1 MNLRRG
7 RLAYFSPTQTTR
19 RVLLSIAVGMDL
31 AEIKDE
37 DLTATDAR
45 TRFIAPV
52 TEDEIALLGAPVYCG
67 RLPQEGAL
75 RLRRL
80 EGHDTPAVVVVVYGN
95 RAYEDAL
102 LELRDLATERGF
114 RPIVGAAF
122 IGEHSF
128 CSAEHPI
135 AVGRPDAVDLTWARE
150 LGREV
155 AAQLASLSAPAA
167 IPLLEVPG
175 NFPYE
180 DVDKPFGRI
189 TPVTLLDACNACGA
203 CAQACPTAAISV
215 NGVATTKA
223 ALCIMCCACVRACP
237 NGARVLQAPQI
248 LQAAEWLSI
257 HCAEPKQPVWF
268 AIQDT
273 ASGQ

>member
-19 RVLLSIAVGMDL
+19 RVLQSIAAGMDL
-31 AEIKDE
+31 AKIKDE
-37 DLTATDAR
+37 DLTAPDAR

-52 TEDEIALLGAPVYCG
+52 AEDEIALLGSPVYCG

-80 EGHDTPAVVVVVYGN
+80 EGHDAPAVVVVVYGN
-95 RAYEDAL
+95 REYGDAL
-102 LELRDLATERGF
+102 LELRDLAIERGF
-114 RPIVGAAF
+114 RPIAGAAS

-128 CSAEHPI
+128 CSAEYPI

-155 AAQLASLSAPAA
+155 SAQLASLSAPAA

-175 NFPYE
+175 NLPYE
-180 DVDKPFGRI
+180 EIDESFGCI
-189 TPVTLLDACNACGA
+189 TPVTLFDTCDACGA
-203 CAQACPTAAISV
+203 CAQACPAAAISV
-215 NGVATTKA
+215 NGVAATKA
-223 ALCIMCCACVRACP
+223 ALCIMCCACVRVCP
-237 NGARVLQAPQI
+237 NDARVLQAPQV

-268 AIQDT
+268 TIQDT

>member
-1 MNLRRG
+1 
-7 RLAYFSPTQTTR
+7 
-19 RVLLSIAVGMDL
+19 MDL
-31 AEIKDE
+31 AKIRDE
-37 DLTATDAR
+37 DLTAPDAR
-45 TRFIAPV
+45 TRFIVPV
-52 TEDEIALLGAPVYCG
+52 AEDEITLLGAPVYCG

-80 EGHDTPAVVVVVYGN
+80 EGQDTPAVVVVVCGN
-95 RAYEDAL
+95 REYGDAL
-102 LELRDLATERGF
+102 LELRDLAIEQGF

-150 LGREV
+150 LGREM
-155 AAQLASLSAPAA
+155 AAQLASLSASAA

-180 DVDKPFGRI
+180 DVGEPFGRI
-189 TPVTLLDACNACGA
+189 TPVTLLDACDA

-215 NGVATTKA
+215 NDVAPTKA
-223 ALCIMCCACVRACP
+223 ALCIMCCACVRVCP
-237 NGARVLQAPQI
+237 PPGPSRRRRSCRRQSGSASTARNPSSQCGSLSKTRHRVSSVVLRRAVSFHPGF
-248 LQAAEWLSI
+248 
-257 HCAEPKQPVWF
+257 HP
-268 AIQDT
+268 
-273 ASGQ
+273 GN